1 MFWNSLFPRTFKPWE
16 LKWPIENLTDLT
28 DVWLLA
34 TIGISIIALLWAC
47 YRTAE
52 AVTRTGRYLNFLKGI
67 KDGEAFAN
75 VRNEWV
81 RRKGLPL
88 APAFNELLVEVPVP
102 GRPLERVLKRCANA
116 SEVFNP
122 SSLAH
127 GLVGNRFLLAMPG
140 ILTGLGVLGTFVGL
154 QIGIGG
160 LELDSS
166 QIENLDKSIAP
177 IIKGCS
183 TAFATSVWGVVCS
196 LLFTVIEKFLEWL
209 ALTRIRQLQTRV
221 DALVPRYT
229 PEESM
234 IELQR
239 ASAETEGVLK
249 GLAVAIGE
257 EMQKAMNRLGSS
269 ITEAVKDSL
278 GNNAQD
284 LGKMGADLMSAALT
298 EELGK
303 LQNAVTGMADGF
315 KSEFLGASTELN
327 TTISGFDKLLGG
339 VDTTVKASSDAMKQ
353 AVERLTA
360 HEEVVK
366 HLDDGAARLKEA
378 AVELTSMKETFT
390 LSAQR
395 NAEAASAQERAATVN
410 ESVAD
415 KLQLVGD
422 KLPEVQASVTE
433 GAKMI
438 ASLGQPLMDLKDL
451 LGRTPEVF
459 GGQLNTT
466 LSGFETVIKG
476 VDDTVR
482 SSRDAM
488 NQAVERLTAHED
500 VVLQLKEGS
509 IRLQEAANE
518 LSSMRDTFTISAQK
532 NSDAAAA
539 QEKAATVNESVANK
553 FQLVGDKL
561 PQVQE
566 AISDGARIIA
576 SLGQP
581 LLALKDV
588 LDTTPQI
595 FGQQAEIQA
604 DRDEKRSSL
613 LLDQT
618 EKLAATVAAAA
629 EKFARVETLSTNLG
643 TSSENLERA
652 GISLAGLATAIEK
665 ASLQH
670 AAAANSSEKAALAGE
685 RAADKLSPLPETLS
699 GVSSTLNQAGGQIKL
714 GAEAAK
720 EVYREMLSHQKQWF
734 EGIEV
739 GLRGM
744 KDQVQMILDAYGDKV
759 EGATRDHMLQWT
771 KAVEDSLGK
780 FAVQVQT
787 LEGAINDLT
796 SDKRR

>member
-1 MFWNSLFPRTFKPWE
+1 MNWNTLLPRTLKPWE
-16 LKWPIENLTDLT
+16 IQWSIKNLTDLT
-28 DVWLLA
+28 DVWLLV
-34 TIGISIIALLWAC
+34 TIGISILAFLWAC
-47 YRTAE
+47 YRTWE
-52 AVTRTGRYLNFLKGI
+52 AVTRTGRYLNFLKHI
-67 KDGEAFAN
+67 KSGEEFAN
-75 VRNEWV
+75 VRMEWL
-81 RRKGLPL
+81 RNKGLPL
-88 APAFNELLVEVPVP
+88 APAFNELLVEVSAP
-102 GRPLERVLKRCANA
+102 GKPLERVLKRCANA

-122 SSLAH
+122 STLAH

-160 LELDSS
+160 LELDPS
-166 QIENLDKSIAP
+166 QIEKLDKSIAP

-183 TAFATSVWGVVCS
+183 TAFATSVWGVVCC
-196 LLFTVIEKFLEWL
+196 LLFTVADKFLESL
-209 ALTRIRQLQTRV
+209 ALTRIRELQCRV
-221 DALVPRYT
+221 DGLIPRYT

-239 ASAETEGVLK
+239 ASAETEGILK
-249 GLAVAIGE
+249 GLAVAIGD
-257 EMQKAMNRLGSS
+257 EMQKAMNRLGNS

-278 GNNAQD
+278 GSNAQD

-298 EELGK
+298 DELGK

-315 KSEFLGASTELN
+315 KSEFLGASAELN

-339 VDTTVKASSDAMKQ
+339 VDETVKASSEAMKQ

-366 HLDDGAARLKEA
+366 HLDDGATRLKEA
-378 AVELTSMKETFT
+378 AVELSSMRETFT
-390 LSAQR
+390 L
-395 NAEAASAQERAATVN
+395 
-410 ESVAD
+410 
-415 KLQLVGD
+415 
-422 KLPEVQASVTE
+422 
-433 GAKMI
+433 
-438 ASLGQPLMDLKDL
+438 
-451 LGRTPEVF
+451 
-459 GGQLNTT
+459 
-466 LSGFETVIKG
+466 
-476 VDDTVR
+476 
-482 SSRDAM
+482 
-488 NQAVERLTAHED
+488 
-500 VVLQLKEGS
+500 
-509 IRLQEAANE
+509 
-518 LSSMRDTFTISAQK
+518 SAQK

-539 QEKAATVNESVANK
+539 QEKAANVNEGVANK

-581 LLALKDV
+581 LLALKEV

-604 DRDEKRSSL
+604 DRDERRSSL

-629 EKFARVETLSTNLG
+629 EKFAQVEALSNNLG
-643 TSSENLERA
+643 ASSGNLERA
-652 GISLAGLATAIEK
+652 GVSLAELATAIK
-665 ASLQH
+665 DASLQH
-670 AAAANSSEKAALAGE
+670 ASAAKSSEKAALAGE
-685 RAADKLSPLPETLS
+685 RAAEKLTPLPETLNN
-699 GVSSTLNQAGGQIKL
+699 VSSTLNQAGGQIKL
-714 GAEAAK
+714 GAEAARD
-720 EVYREMLSHQKQWF
+720 VYGQMLVHQKEWF
-734 EGIEV
+734 KGIEV

-771 KAVEDSLGK
+771 NAVENSLSK

-796 SDKRR
+796 SDKKL

>member
-16 LKWPIENLTDLT
+16 LQWPIKNLTDLT

-34 TIGISIIALLWAC
+34 TIGISILALLWAC
-47 YRTAE
+47 YRTGE
-52 AVTRTGRYLNFLKGI
+52 AVIKTGRYLKFLEGV
-67 KDGEAFAN
+67 KDGEAFAGM
-75 VRNEWV
+75 RNQWV
-81 RRKGLPL
+81 REKGMPL
-88 APAFNELLVEVPVP
+88 APAFNELLVEVPAP
-102 GRPLERVLKRCANA
+102 GRPLDRILKRCANA

-209 ALTRIRQLQTRV
+209 ALTRIRQLQSRV
-221 DALVPRYT
+221 DALIPRYT

-239 ASAETEGVLK
+239 FSGKTTFVLE
-249 GLAVAIGE
+249 GLAVAIGD
-257 EMQKAMNRLGSS
+257 EMQKAMNRIGSS

-303 LQNAVTGMADGF
+303 LQNAVTGMAHGF

-339 VDTTVKASSDAMKQ
+339 VDATVKASSDAMKQ
-353 AVERLTA
+353 AVERLSA

-378 AVELTSMKETFT
+378 AVELTSMRDTFS

-395 NAEAASAQERAATVN
+395 NAEAASAQERAAIVN
-410 ESVAD
+410 EDVAN

-422 KLPEVQASVTE
+422 KLPEVQASLND
-433 GAKMI
+433 GAQMI

-466 LSGFETVIKG
+466 ISGFETVIKG

-500 VVLQLKEGS
+500 VVIQLKEGS

-518 LSSMRDTFTISAQK
+518 LSSMRDTFTLSAQK
-532 NSDAAAA
+532 NSDAAVA
-539 QEKAATVNESVANK
+539 QEKAATANEGVANK

-604 DRDEKRSSL
+604 DRDERRSSL
-613 LLDQT
+613 LLEQT

-652 GISLAGLATAIEK
+652 GTSLAGLATAIEN
-665 ASLQH
+665 ASVQH
-670 AAAANSSEKAALAGE
+670 ANAAKSSEKAALAGE
-685 RAADKLSPLPETLS
+685 RAADKLTPLPESLS

-714 GAEAAK
+714 GAEAARD
-720 EVYREMLSHQKQWF
+720 VYSQMLVHQKEWF
-734 EGIEV
+734 KGIEA

-759 EGATRDHMLQWT
+759 EGATRDHMQQWT

-796 SDKRR
+796 SDNRR

>member
-16 LKWPIENLTDLT
+16 LQWPIKNLTDLT

-52 AVTRTGRYLNFLKGI
+52 AMMRTGRYLKFLKGI
-67 KDGEAFAN
+67 KDGEGFAG

-81 RRKGLPL
+81 RDKELPL
-88 APAFNELLVEVPVP
+88 APAFNELLVEVPAP
-102 GRPLERVLKRCANA
+102 GKPLERVLKRCSNA

-209 ALTRIRQLQTRV
+209 ALSRIRQLQSRV
-221 DALVPRYT
+221 DALIPRYT

-249 GLAVAIGE
+249 GLAVAIGD

-278 GNNAQD
+278 GSNAQD

-303 LQNAVTGMADGF
+303 LQNAVTGMAEGF

-339 VDTTVKASSDAMKQ
+339 VDATVKSSSEAMKQ
-353 AVERLTA
+353 AVERLSA

-366 HLDDGAARLKEA
+366 HLDDGATRLKEA
-378 AVELTSMKETFT
+378 AVELTSMRETFT

-395 NAEAASAQERAATVN
+395 NAEAANAQERAATVN
-410 ESVAD
+410 EEVAN

-422 KLPEVQASVTE
+422 KLPEVQASLAD
-433 GAKMI
+433 GANMI
-438 ASLGQPLMDLKDL
+438 ASLGQPLLDLKDL
-451 LGRTPEVF
+451 LAKTPEVF

-466 LSGFETVIKG
+466 ISGFETVIKG
-476 VDDTVR
+476 VDETVR

-500 VVLQLKEGS
+500 VVIQLKEGS

-518 LSSMRDTFTISAQK
+518 LSSMRDTFTLSAQK

-539 QEKAATVNESVANK
+539 QEKAAAVNEGVANK

-588 LDTTPQI
+588 LDTTPEI
-595 FGQQAEIQA
+595 FGKQAEIQA
-604 DRDEKRSSL
+604 DRDERRSSL

-629 EKFARVETLSTNLG
+629 EKFAQVEALSNNLG
-643 TSSENLERA
+643 TSSGNLERA
-652 GISLAGLATAIEK
+652 GLSLAELATAIK
-665 ASLQH
+665 DASLQH
-670 AAAANSSEKAALAGE
+670 ANAAKSSEKAALAGE
-685 RAADKLSPLPETLS
+685 RAADKLTPLPESLS
-699 GVSSTLNQAGGQIKL
+699 SVSSTLHQAGGQIKI
-714 GAEAAK
+714 GAEAARD
-720 EVYREMLSHQKQWF
+720 VYREMLSHQKQWF

-744 KDQVQMILDAYGDKV
+744 KDQVQMILDTYGDKV
-759 EGATRDHMLQWT
+759 DGETNRLMLNWT

-796 SDKRR
+796 SENNR

>member
-1 MFWNSLFPRTFKPWE
+1 MFWNTLLPRTFKPWE
-16 LKWPIENLTDLT
+16 LQWPIKNLTDLT
-28 DVWLLA
+28 DVWLLV

-47 YRTAE
+47 YRTFE
-52 AVTRTGRYLNFLKGI
+52 AVTRTDRYLNFLKHI
-67 KDGEAFAN
+67 KSGEEFAS
-75 VRNEWV
+75 VRMEWLQN
-81 RRKGLPL
+81 KSLPL
-88 APAFNELLVEVPVP
+88 APAFNELLVEVPAP
-102 GRPLERVLKRCANA
+102 GKPLERVLKRCANA

-122 SSLAH
+122 STLAH

-183 TAFATSVWGVVCS
+183 TAFATSVWGVVCC
-196 LLFTVIEKFLEWL
+196 LLFTVADKFLESL
-209 ALTRIRQLQTRV
+209 ALTRIRELQSRV
-221 DALVPRYT
+221 DGLIPRYT

-239 ASAETEGVLK
+239 ASAETEGILK
-249 GLAVAIGE
+249 GLAVAIGD

-278 GNNAQD
+278 GSNAQD

-298 EELGK
+298 DELGK

-315 KSEFLGASTELN
+315 KSEFLGASAELN

-339 VDTTVKASSDAMKQ
+339 VDETVRASSEAMKQ

-366 HLDDGAARLKEA
+366 HLDDGATRLKEA
-378 AVELTSMKETFT
+378 AVELTSMRETFT
-390 LSAQR
+390 L
-395 NAEAASAQERAATVN
+395 
-410 ESVAD
+410 
-415 KLQLVGD
+415 
-422 KLPEVQASVTE
+422 
-433 GAKMI
+433 
-438 ASLGQPLMDLKDL
+438 
-451 LGRTPEVF
+451 
-459 GGQLNTT
+459 
-466 LSGFETVIKG
+466 
-476 VDDTVR
+476 
-482 SSRDAM
+482 
-488 NQAVERLTAHED
+488 
-500 VVLQLKEGS
+500 
-509 IRLQEAANE
+509 
-518 LSSMRDTFTISAQK
+518 SAQK

-539 QEKAATVNESVANK
+539 QEKAANVNEGVANK

-581 LLALKDV
+581 LLALKEV

-604 DRDEKRSSL
+604 DRDERRSSL

-629 EKFARVETLSTNLG
+629 EKFAQVEALSNNLG
-643 TSSENLERA
+643 TSSGNLERA
-652 GISLAGLATAIEK
+652 GLSLAELAAAIK
-665 ASLQH
+665 DASLQH
-670 AAAANSSEKAALAGE
+670 ASAAKSSEKAALAGE
-685 RAADKLSPLPETLS
+685 RAADKLTPLPETLTV
-699 GVSSTLNQAGGQIKL
+699 VSSTLNQAGGEIKL
-714 GAEAAK
+714 GAETARD
-720 EVYREMLSHQKQWF
+720 VYGQMLVHQKEWF
-734 EGIEV
+734 VGIEV

-771 KAVEDSLGK
+771 NAVENSLSK

-787 LEGAINDLT
+787 LEGAI
-796 SDKRR
+796 

>member
-16 LKWPIENLTDLT
+16 LQWPIKNLTDLT

-34 TIGISIIALLWAC
+34 TIGISIVALLWAC

-52 AVTRTGRYLNFLKGI
+52 AVMKTDRYLRFFKEV
-67 KDGEAFAN
+67 KDGEGFVS
-75 VRNEWV
+75 VRNEWL
-81 RRKGLPL
+81 RNKRLPL
-88 APAFNELLVEVPVP
+88 APAFNELLVEVPAP

-122 SSLAH
+122 TSLAH

-209 ALTRIRQLQTRV
+209 ALSRIRQLQSRV
-221 DALVPRYT
+221 DALIPRYT

-249 GLAVAIGE
+249 GLAVAIGD

-278 GNNAQD
+278 GSNAQD

-298 EELGK
+298 DELGK

-315 KSEFLGASTELN
+315 KSEFLGASSELN

-339 VDTTVKASSDAMKQ
+339 VDETVKASSEAMKQ

-366 HLDDGAARLKEA
+366 HLDDGATRLKEA
-378 AVELTSMKETFT
+378 AVELTSMRETFT

-395 NAEAASAQERAATVN
+395 NAEAATAQERAATVN
-410 ESVAD
+410 EDVAN

-422 KLPEVQASVTE
+422 KLPEVQASLTD
-433 GAKMI
+433 GGKMI
-438 ASLGQPLMDLKDL
+438 ASLGQPLLDLKEL
-451 LGRTPEVF
+451 LGKTPEVF

-488 NQAVERLTAHED
+488 VQAVERLTAHEE
-500 VVLQLKEGS
+500 VVIQLKEGS

-518 LSSMRDTFTISAQK
+518 LSSMRDTFTLSAQK

-539 QEKAATVNESVANK
+539 QEKAANVNESVANK

-595 FGQQAEIQA
+595 FGQQAELQA
-604 DRDEKRSSL
+604 DRDERRSSL

-629 EKFARVETLSTNLG
+629 EKFAQVEALSNNLG
-643 TSSENLERA
+643 TSSGNLERA
-652 GISLAGLATAIEK
+652 GLSLAELADAIK
-665 ASLQH
+665 DASLQH
-670 AAAANSSEKAALAGE
+670 ASAAKSSEKAALAGE
-685 RAADKLSPLPETLS
+685 RAADKLTPLPDSLS
-699 GVSSTLNQAGGQIKL
+699 GVSTTLSQAGGQIKI
-714 GAEAAK
+714 GAEAARD
-720 EVYREMLSHQKQWF
+720 VYSQMLVHQKEWF
-734 EGIEV
+734 KGIEV

-744 KDQVQMILDAYGDKV
+744 KDQVQTILDAYGDKV
-759 EGATRDHMLQWT
+759 EGATRDHMVQWT

-796 SDKRR
+796 SEKRK

>member
-16 LKWPIENLTDLT
+16 LQWPIKDLTDLT
-28 DVWLLA
+28 DLWLLA

-47 YRTAE
+47 FRTAE
-52 AVTRTGRYLNFLKGI
+52 AVMRTSRYQKFLKELTDSEG
-67 KDGEAFAN
+67 FAR
-75 VRNEWV
+75 VRSEWV
-81 RRKGLPL
+81 RGKGMPL
-88 APAFNELLVEVPVP
+88 ALAFDELLVEVPAP

-209 ALTRIRQLQTRV
+209 ALTRIRQLQSRV
-221 DALVPRYT
+221 DALIPRYT

-249 GLAVAIGE
+249 GLAVAIGD

-284 LGKMGADLMSAALT
+284 LGKMSADLMSAALT

-327 TTISGFDKLLGG
+327 TTIAGFDKLLGG
-339 VDTTVKASSDAMKQ
+339 V
-353 AVERLTA
+353 E
-360 HEEVVK
+360 
-366 HLDDGAARLKEA
+366 
-378 AVELTSMKETFT
+378 
-390 LSAQR
+390 
-395 NAEAASAQERAATVN
+395 ATVN
-410 ESVAD
+410 
-415 KLQLVGD
+415 
-422 KLPEVQASVTE
+422 ASGEAV
-433 GAKMI
+433 
-438 ASLGQPLMDLKDL
+438 
-451 LGRTPEVF
+451 
-459 GGQLNTT
+459 
-466 LSGFETVIKG
+466 
-476 VDDTVR
+476 
-482 SSRDAM
+482 

-500 VVLQLKEGS
+500 VVIQLKEGS
-509 IRLQEAANE
+509 MRLQEAANE
-518 LSSMRDTFTISAQK
+518 LSSMRDTFALSAEK
-532 NSDAAAA
+532 NSEAAAAQENAAAA
-539 QEKAATVNESVANK
+539 QEKAALMNENVASK

-595 FGQQAEIQA
+595 FGQQAELQSE
-604 DRDEKRSSL
+604 RDEKRSSL
-613 LLDQT
+613 LLEQT

-643 TSSENLERA
+643 TSSENLERV
-652 GISLAGLATAIEK
+652 GTSLAGLANAIEN
-665 ASLQH
+665 ASTQH
-670 AAAANSSEKAALAGE
+670 ANAAKSSEKAALAGE
-685 RAADKLSPLPETLS
+685 RAADKLTPLPESLS
-699 GVSSTLNQAGGQIKL
+699 GVSSTLDQAGGQIKL
-714 GAEAAK
+714 GAEAARD
-720 EVYREMLSHQKQWF
+720 VYREMLSHQKEWF
-734 EGIEV
+734 KGIEV

-744 KDQVQMILDAYGDKV
+744 KDQVQMILDAYGEKV
-759 EGATRDHMLQWT
+759 EGATRDHMVQWT
-771 KAVEDSLGK
+771 QAVEDSLGK

-796 SDKRR
+796 SDNRR

>member
-1 MFWNSLFPRTFKPWE
+1 M
-16 LKWPIENLTDLT
+16 
-28 DVWLLA
+28 
-34 TIGISIIALLWAC
+34 
-47 YRTAE
+47 
-52 AVTRTGRYLNFLKGI
+52 RTGRYLKFLKGI

-75 VRNEWV
+75 ARNEWV
-81 RRKGLPL
+81 GSKALSL
-88 APAFNELLVEVPVP
+88 APAFNELLVEVPSP
-102 GRPLERVLKRCANA
+102 GRPLERVLKRCTNA

-122 SSLAH
+122 SSLAN
-127 GLVGNRFLLAMPG
+127 GLVGSRFLLAMPG

-209 ALTRIRQLQTRV
+209 VLTRIRQLQSRI
-221 DALVPRYT
+221 DALIPRYT

-239 ASAETEGVLK
+239 ASGETEGVLK
-249 GLAVAIGE
+249 GLAEAIGD
-257 EMQKAMNRLGSS
+257 EMQKAMNRLGGS
-269 ITEAVKDSL
+269 ITEAVEKSL
-278 GNNAQD
+278 GNSAGD
-284 LGKMGADLMSAALT
+284 LGEKGAKLMSAALT

-327 TTISGFDKLLGG
+327 TTISRFDNLLGA
-339 VDTTVKASSDAMKQ
+339 VDVTVKASSDAMKQ
-353 AVERLTA
+353 AVERLSA

-378 AVELTSMKETFT
+378 AVELTSMRDTFT

-395 NAEAASAQERAATVN
+395 NSEAASAQERAATVN
-410 ESVAD
+410 EDVAN

-422 KLPEVQASVTE
+422 KLPEVQASLTD

-438 ASLGQPLMDLKDL
+438 ASLGQPLLDLKDIL
-451 LGRTPEVF
+451 STTPEVF

-466 LSGFETVIKG
+466 ISGFETIIKG

-500 VVLQLKEGS
+500 VVMQLKEGS

-518 LSSMRDTFTISAQK
+518 LSSMRDTFTLSAQK

-539 QEKAATVNESVANK
+539 QEKAATVNEGVANK
-553 FQLVGDKL
+553 FQLVGEKL

-588 LDTTPQI
+588 LDTTPLI

-629 EKFARVETLSTNLG
+629 EKFAQVEALSNNLG
-643 TSSENLERA
+643 TSSGNLERA
-652 GISLAGLATAIEK
+652 GLSLAELATAIK
-665 ASLQH
+665 DASLQH
-670 AAAANSSEKAALAGE
+670 ASAAKSSEKAALAGE

-720 EVYREMLSHQKQWF
+720 EVYRELVSHQKQWF
-734 EGIEV
+734 DGIEV

-744 KDQVQMILDAYGDKV
+744 KVQLQMILDAYGDKV

-780 FAVQVQT
+780 FAVQVET

-796 SDKRR
+796 SDNRH

>member
-1 MFWNSLFPRTFKPWE
+1 MFWNSLLPRSFKPWE
-16 LKWPIENLTDLT
+16 IQWPIENLTDLT
-28 DVWLLA
+28 DVWLLV
-34 TIGISIIALLWAC
+34 TIGISILAFLWAC
-47 YRTAE
+47 YRTWE
-52 AVTRTGRYLNFLKGI
+52 AVTRTGRYLKCLKYI
-67 KDGEAFAN
+67 KNGEEFAD
-75 VRNEWV
+75 VRHEWV
-81 RRKGLPL
+81 RNKDLPL
-88 APAFNELLVEVPVP
+88 APAFNELLVEVPAP
-102 GRPLERVLKRCANA
+102 GKPLERVLKRCANA

-196 LLFTVIEKFLEWL
+196 LLFTVADKFLEWL
-209 ALTRIRQLQTRV
+209 ALTRIRLLQNRV
-221 DALVPRYT
+221 DALIPRYT

-234 IELQR
+234 IEMQR
-239 ASAETEGVLK
+239 ASAESEGVLK
-249 GLAVAIGE
+249 GLAVAIGD

-284 LGKMGADLMSAALT
+284 LGKMGAELMSTALT
-298 EELGK
+298 DELGK
-303 LQNAVTGMADGF
+303 LQNAVTGMAEGF
-315 KSEFLGASTELN
+315 KSEFLGASSELN

-339 VDTTVKASSDAMKQ
+339 VDATVKASSEAMKH
-353 AVERLTA
+353 AVERLSA

-366 HLDDGAARLKEA
+366 HLDDGATRLKEA
-378 AVELTSMKETFT
+378 AVELTSLRETFT

-395 NAEAASAQERAATVN
+395 NAEAASAQERAAIVN
-410 ESVAD
+410 ENVAI

-422 KLPEVQASVTE
+422 KLPEVQASLTD
-433 GAKMI
+433 GAEMI

-451 LGRTPEVF
+451 LGKTPEVF

-500 VVLQLKEGS
+500 VVIQLKEGS

-518 LSSMRDTFTISAQK
+518 LSSMRDTFTLSAQK

-539 QEKAATVNESVANK
+539 QEKAANVNESVANK

-595 FGQQAEIQA
+595 FGQQAELQA
-604 DRDEKRSSL
+604 DRDERRSIL

-629 EKFARVETLSTNLG
+629 EKFAQVEALSNNLG
-643 TSSENLERA
+643 ASSGNLERA
-652 GISLAGLATAIEK
+652 GLSLAELANAIMD

-670 AAAANSSEKAALAGE
+670 ASAAKSSEKAALAGE
-685 RAADKLSPLPETLS
+685 RAADKLSPLPEALS

-720 EVYREMLSHQKQWF
+720 EVYRELLSHQRQWF

-739 GLRGM
+739 GLSGM

-759 EGATRDHMLQWT
+759 EGATRDHMVQWT
-771 KAVEDSLGK
+771 EAVEDSLGK
-780 FAVQVQT
+780 FAIQVQT
-787 LEGAINDLT
+787 LEGAINDLI
-796 SDKRR
+796 SENNN

>member
-16 LKWPIENLTDLT
+16 LQWPIKNLTDLT

-34 TIGISIIALLWAC
+34 TICISIIALLWAC

-52 AVTRTGRYLNFLKGI
+52 AVMRTGRYLKFLSRL
-67 KDGEAFAN
+67 KDSEGFAN

-81 RRKGLPL
+81 RSKGLPL

-122 SSLAH
+122 ASLAH

-209 ALTRIRQLQTRV
+209 ALSRIRQLQSRV
-221 DALVPRYT
+221 DALIPRYT

-249 GLAVAIGE
+249 GLAVAIGD

-339 VDTTVKASSDAMKQ
+339 VDATVKASSEAMQQ
-353 AVERLTA
+353 AVERLSA
-360 HEEVVK
+360 HEEVAK
-366 HLDDGAARLKEA
+366 HLEDGATRLKEA
-378 AVELTSMKETFT
+378 AVELTSMRETFT

-395 NAEAASAQERAATVN
+395 NSEAASAQERAATVN
-410 ESVAD
+410 EDVAN

-422 KLPEVQASVTE
+422 RLPEVQASLTD

-438 ASLGQPLMDLKDL
+438 ASLEQPLMDLKDL
-451 LGRTPEVF
+451 LGKTPEVF

-466 LSGFETVIKG
+466 LSGFEAVIKG

-488 NQAVERLTAHED
+488 NQAVERLTAHEE
-500 VVLQLKEGS
+500 VVIQLKEGS

-518 LSSMRDTFTISAQK
+518 LSSMRDTFTLSAQK
-532 NSDAAAA
+532 NSEAAAA
-539 QEKAATVNESVANK
+539 QEKAATVNESVASK

-566 AISDGARIIA
+566 AISKGAEIIE

-581 LLALKDV
+581 LRALKNV
-588 LDTTPQI
+588 LDTTPEI
-595 FGQQAEIQA
+595 FGKQAEIQA
-604 DRDEKRSSL
+604 DRDERRSSL

-629 EKFARVETLSTNLG
+629 EKFAQVEALSNNLG
-643 TSSENLERA
+643 TSSGNLERA
-652 GISLAGLATAIEK
+652 GLSLAELATAIK
-665 ASLQH
+665 DASQQH
-670 AAAANSSEKAALAGE
+670 ASAAKSSEKAALAGE
-685 RAADKLSPLPETLS
+685 RAADKLTPLPESLS
-699 GVSSTLNQAGGQIKL
+699 SVSSTLNQAGGQIKI
-714 GAEAAK
+714 GAEAARD
-720 EVYREMLSHQKQWF
+720 VYREMLSHQKQWF

-744 KDQVQMILDAYGDKV
+744 KDQVQMILDEYGVKV
-759 EGATRDHMLQWT
+759 DGETNRLMSRWVT
-771 KAVEDSLGK
+771 VVEESLGK
-780 FAVQVQT
+780 FAVQVET

-796 SDKRR
+796 SDEGR

>member
-1 MFWNSLFPRTFKPWE
+1 MFWNSLFPSSFKPWE
-16 LKWPIENLTDLT
+16 LQWPIKNLTDLT
-28 DVWLLA
+28 DIWLLA
-34 TIGISIIALLWAC
+34 TITIAIVAVLWAC
-47 YRTAE
+47 YRTAQ
-52 AVTRTGRYLNFLKGI
+52 AVNRTDRYLKFLRGI
-67 KDGEAFAN
+67 KDSENFAN
-75 VRNEWV
+75 VRTEWV
-81 RRKGLPL
+81 SDRRLPL
-88 APAFNELLVEVPVP
+88 AATFNELLVEVPRP
-102 GRPLERVLKRCANA
+102 GHPLDKLLKRCANA
-116 SEVFNP
+116 SEVFNF

-140 ILTGLGVLGTFVGL
+140 ILIGIGVLGTFVGL

-196 LLFTVIEKFLEWL
+196 LLFTVVEKFLEWL
-209 ALTRIRQLQTRV
+209 ALTRIRQLQSRV
-221 DALVPRYT
+221 DALIPRYT

-249 GLAVAIGE
+249 GLAVAIGD

-303 LQNAVTGMADGF
+303 LHNAVTGMANGF

-339 VDTTVKASSDAMKQ
+339 VDVTVKASSDAMKQ
-353 AVERLTA
+353 AVERLSA

-366 HLDDGAARLKEA
+366 HLDEGAARLKEA
-378 AVELTSMKETFT
+378 AVELTSMRDTFT

-395 NAEAASAQERAATVN
+395 NYEAASAQERAATVN
-410 ESVAD
+410 EDVAN

-422 KLPEVQASVTE
+422 KLPEIQASLND
-433 GAKMI
+433 GANMI

-459 GGQLNTT
+459 GGQLNST
-466 LSGFETVIKG
+466 LTGFETVIKG

-500 VVLQLKEGS
+500 VVIQLKEGS

-518 LSSMRDTFTISAQK
+518 LSSMRDTFTLSAQK

-539 QEKAATVNESVANK
+539 QEKAATLNEGVANK
-553 FQLVGDKL
+553 FQQVGDKL

-566 AISDGARIIA
+566 AISEGARIIA

-581 LLALKDV
+581 LLALKEI
-588 LDTTPQI
+588 LDNTPQI

-604 DRDEKRSSL
+604 DRDERRSTL
-613 LLDQT
+613 LLEQT
-618 EKLAATVAAAA
+618 ERLANTVAAAA
-629 EKFARVETLSTNLG
+629 EKFAQVETLSTNLG
-643 TSSENLERA
+643 TSSVNLERA
-652 GISLAGLATAIEK
+652 GTSLAGLATAIEN
-665 ASLQH
+665 ASVQH
-670 AAAANSSEKAALAGE
+670 ANAAQSSEKAALAGE
-685 RAADKLSPLPETLS
+685 RAAEKLTPLPESLS
-699 GVSSTLNQAGGQIKL
+699 GVSSTLNQAGSQIKN
-714 GAEAAK
+714 GAEAARD
-720 EVYREMLSHQKQWF
+720 VYREMLVHQKQWF
-734 EGIEV
+734 EGIEA
-739 GLRGM
+739 GLSGM
-744 KDQVQMILDAYGDKV
+744 KDQVQLILDAYGNQV
-759 EGATRDHMLQWT
+759 EGATRNHMEQWT
-771 KAVEDSLGK
+771 RAVEASLDK

-787 LEGAINDLT
+787 LEDAINDLT
-796 SDKRR
+796 TENRD

>member
-1 MFWNSLFPRTFKPWE
+1 MVK
-16 LKWPIENLTDLT
+16 
-28 DVWLLA
+28 A
-34 TIGISIIALLWAC
+34 
-47 YRTAE
+47 
-52 AVTRTGRYLNFLKGI
+52 GRYLKFLEGVRDVDEFAGI
-67 KDGEAFAN
+67 
-75 VRNEWV
+75 RNEWV
-81 RRKGLPL
+81 RGKGMPL
-88 APAFNELLVEVPVP
+88 ALAFNELLVEVPAP
-102 GRPLERVLKRCANA
+102 GRPLERILKRCANA
-116 SEVFNP
+116 SEVFNS

-127 GLVGNRFLLAMPG
+127 GLIGNRFLLAMPG

-160 LELDSS
+160 LDLDSS

-177 IIKGCS
+177 IITGCS

-196 LLFTVIEKFLEWL
+196 LLFTVFDKFLEWL
-209 ALTRIRQLQTRV
+209 ALTRIRNLQRRV
-221 DALVPRYT
+221 DLLIPRYT
-229 PEESM
+229 AEESM
-234 IELQR
+234 IEMQR
-239 ASAETEGVLK
+239 SSVETEGILK
-249 GLAVAIGE
+249 GLAVAIGD
-257 EMQKAMNRLGSS
+257 EMQKAMNRLGDS
-269 ITEAVKDSL
+269 ITDAVKNSL
-278 GNNAQD
+278 GDNATK
-284 LGKMGADLMSAALT
+284 LGDGAAKVMSAALT
-298 EELGK
+298 DELNRLRG
-303 LQNAVTGMADGF
+303 AVTGMADGF

-339 VDTTVKASSDAMKQ
+339 VDATVKASSDAMKQ
-353 AVERLTA
+353 AVERLSA

-378 AVELTSMKETFT
+378 AVELTSMKDTFT

-395 NAEAASAQERAATVN
+395 NSEAASAQERAATVN
-410 ESVAD
+410 EGVAN

-422 KLPEVQASVTE
+422 KLPEIQASLND

-466 LSGFETVIKG
+466 LSGFEAVIKG

-500 VVLQLKEGS
+500 VVIHLKEGS
-509 IRLQEAANE
+509 IRLQEAAIE
-518 LSSMRDTFTISAQK
+518 LSSMRDTFTLTAQK

-539 QEKAATVNESVANK
+539 QEKAATVNECVANK
-553 FQLVGDKL
+553 FQLVGDNL

-566 AISDGARIIA
+566 AISDGARTIA

-581 LLALKDV
+581 LLALKGALKDV

-595 FGQQAEIQA
+595 FSQQAEIQA
-604 DRDEKRSSL
+604 DRDERRSSL

-652 GISLAGLATAIEK
+652 GTSLAGLATAIEN
-665 ASLQH
+665 ASVQH
-670 AAAANSSEKAALAGE
+670 ANAAKSSEKAALAGE
-685 RAADKLSPLPETLS
+685 RAADKLTPLPESLS
-699 GVSSTLNQAGGQIKL
+699 GVSSTLNQAGGQIKI
-714 GAEAAK
+714 GAEAARD
-720 EVYREMLSHQKQWF
+720 VYSQMLVHQKEWF
-734 EGIEV
+734 VGIEV

-759 EGATRDHMLQWT
+759 EGATRDHMVQWT

-796 SDKRR
+796 SDNRR

>member
-47 YRTAE
+47 YRTGE
-52 AVTRTGRYLNFLKGI
+52 AVIKTGRYLRFLERV
-67 KDGEAFAN
+67 KDGEAFAGM
-75 VRNEWV
+75 RNDWM
-81 RRKGLPL
+81 RGRGMPL
-88 APAFNELLVEVPVP
+88 AQAFNELLVEVPAP
-102 GRPLERVLKRCANA
+102 GRPLEKILRRCANA

-140 ILTGLGVLGTFVGL
+140 ILTGIGVLGTFVGL

-166 QIENLDKSIAP
+166 QIANLDKSIAP

-196 LLFTVIEKFLEWL
+196 LLFTIIEKFLEWA
-209 ALTRIRQLQTRV
+209 ALTRIRQLQSRL
-221 DALVPRYT
+221 DALIPRYT

-239 ASAETEGVLK
+239 AAAETEGILK
-249 GLAVAIGE
+249 GLAVAIGD

-269 ITEAVKDSL
+269 ITEAVETSL
-278 GNNAQD
+278 GNSAGD
-284 LGKMGADLMSAALT
+284 LGEKGAKLMSAALT
-298 EELGK
+298 EELSK

-315 KSEFLGASTELN
+315 KSEFLGANTELN

-339 VDTTVKASSDAMKQ
+339 VAATVNASSDAMKQ
-353 AVERLTA
+353 AVERLSA

-378 AVELTSMKETFT
+378 AIELTSMRDTFT

-395 NAEAASAQERAATVN
+395 NSEAASAQERAATVN
-410 ESVAD
+410 ENVAN

-422 KLPEVQASVTE
+422 RLPEVQTSLTKGVDMVA
-433 GAKMI
+433 A
-438 ASLGQPLMDLKDL
+438 LGQPLLDLKEL
-451 LGRTPEVF
+451 LGKTPEVF

-466 LSGFETVIKG
+466 LSGFESVIRG

-488 NQAVERLTAHED
+488 NQAVERLIAHEA
-500 VVLQLKEGS
+500 VVIQLREGS

-518 LSSMRDTFTISAQK
+518 LSSMRDTFTLSAQK

-539 QEKAATVNESVANK
+539 QEKAASVNEGVANK

-566 AISDGARIIA
+566 AISNGARIIA

-581 LLALKDV
+581 LLALKEV

-604 DRDEKRSSL
+604 DRDERRSGL

-618 EKLAATVAAAA
+618 EKLAKTVAAAA
-629 EKFARVETLSTNLG
+629 EKFAQVEALSNNLG
-643 TSSENLERA
+643 TSSGNLERA
-652 GISLAGLATAIEK
+652 GLSLAELATAIK
-665 ASLQH
+665 DASLQH
-670 AAAANSSEKAALAGE
+670 ASAAKSSEKAALAGE
-685 RAADKLSPLPETLS
+685 RAAEKLTPLPESLS
-699 GVSSTLNQAGGQIKL
+699 GVSTTLNQAGGQIKI

-759 EGATRDHMLQWT
+759 DGETNRLMSRWIT
-771 KAVEDSLGK
+771 TVEESLGK
-780 FAVQVQT
+780 FAVQVET

-796 SDKRR
+796 SDNRR

>member
-1 MFWNSLFPRTFKPWE
+1 MDWNSLIPRTFKPWE
-16 LKWPIENLTDLT
+16 LQWPINNLDDLT
-28 DVWLLA
+28 DIWLLG
-34 TIGISIIALLWAC
+34 TIGISIIALFWAC
-47 YRTAE
+47 YRTWE
-52 AVTRTGRYLNFLKGI
+52 AVTRTGRYLNFLKHI
-67 KDGEAFAN
+67 NSSEEFAS
-75 VRNEWV
+75 VRMEWL
-81 RRKGLPL
+81 RKKGLPL
-88 APAFNELLVEVPVP
+88 APAFNELLVEFPTP
-102 GRPLERVLKRCANA
+102 GKPLERVLKRCANA

-122 SSLAH
+122 STLAH

-196 LLFTVIEKFLEWL
+196 LLFTVIEKFLEWM
-209 ALTRIRQLQTRV
+209 ALTRIQHLQSRV
-221 DALVPRYT
+221 DAIIPRYT

-249 GLAVAIGE
+249 GLAVAIGD

-278 GNNAQD
+278 GNNATA
-284 LGKMGADLMSAALT
+284 LGDGAAKVMSAALT
-298 EELGK
+298 EELDRLRG
-303 LQNAVTGMADGF
+303 AVTGMADGF

-327 TTISGFDKLLGG
+327 TTILGFDKLLGG
-339 VDTTVKASSDAMKQ
+339 VDSTVKASSDAMKQ
-353 AVERLTA
+353 AVERLSA

-378 AVELTSMKETFT
+378 AVELTSLRETFT

-395 NAEAASAQERAATVN
+395 NAEAATAQERAATVN
-410 ESVAD
+410 KEVAN

-422 KLPEVQASVTE
+422 KLPEVQASLTD
-433 GAKMI
+433 GGRMI
-438 ASLGQPLMDLKDL
+438 ASLGQPLLDLKEL
-451 LGRTPEVF
+451 LGKTPEVF

-488 NQAVERLTAHED
+488 VQAVERLTAHEE
-500 VVLQLKEGS
+500 VVIQLKAGS

-518 LSSMRDTFTISAQK
+518 LSSMRDTFTLSAQK

-539 QEKAATVNESVANK
+539 QEKAAHVNESVANK

-581 LLALKDV
+581 LLALRDV

-595 FGQQAEIQA
+595 FGQQAELQA
-604 DRDEKRSSL
+604 DRDERRSSL

-629 EKFARVETLSTNLG
+629 EKFAQVEALSNNLG
-643 TSSENLERA
+643 ASSGNLERA
-652 GISLAGLATAIEK
+652 GLSLAELADAIK
-665 ASLQH
+665 DASLQH
-670 AAAANSSEKAALAGE
+670 ASAAKSSERAALAGE
-685 RAADKLSPLPETLS
+685 RAADKLTPLPDSLS
-699 GVSSTLNQAGGQIKL
+699 GVSTTLSQAGGQIKI
-714 GAEAAK
+714 GAEAARD
-720 EVYREMLSHQKQWF
+720 VYSQMLVHQKEWF
-734 EGIEV
+734 KGIEV

-744 KDQVQMILDAYGDKV
+744 KDQVQTILDAYGDKV
-759 EGATRDHMLQWT
+759 EGATRDHMVQWT

-796 SDKRR
+796 SEKRK